1 VDARRGLLSGD
12 RTGSA
17 FTTLAATLDGRH
29 AAMYIVCGQYTIM
42 PDAPTI
48 TIDTASP
55 VPAYRQIVTAMRGV
69 LVSGQLEP
77 GRRLPT
83 VRELAIDL
91 GVHHNTVAEAY
102 RTLAA
107 EGWLELRRRRGA
119 MVLSRVAPR
128 PSPAV
133 ATEFARNLRA
143 VIAKALA
150 DGIPCCTVAEALTEL
165 ARELSEEVTP

>member
-1 VDARRGLLSGD
+1 M
-12 RTGSA
+12 T
-17 FTTLAATLDGRH
+17 H
-29 AAMYIVCGQYTIM
+29 
-42 PDAPTI
+42 APTI

-55 VPAYRQIVTAMRGV
+55 IPAYQQIVTAMRGV

-107 EGWLELRRRRGA
+107 EGWLDLRRRRGA
-119 MVLSRVAPR
+119 TVLSRVAPR

-133 ATEFARNLRA
+133 ATEFSRNLRA
-143 VIAKALA
+143 VTAKALA

-165 ARELSEEVTP
+165 AQELSEEVTP